1 MKLADTF
8 PPIINI
14 FKILKLFRIIVKDV
28 VVLPGPSSI
37 DLGNLVA
44 QKLKVE
50 TIPVDVRVFSDG
62 ESKIRVNS
70 NLNNKKCI
78 VVQSTYPPV
87 DSNFLQAFM
96 IVSSCYASGASEVI
110 VIMPYMGYARQDRS
124 FLEGECIT
132 ISLIANML
140 ECIRVRNLVTVDIH
154 SERALS
160 YFNLNILNISSVN
173 SLASYAQAQFD
184 LSNPVVVSPDI
195 GGLPRAKEFAQI
207 IGSDCFGLRKSRD
220 RITGEVTIDE
230 NFDIAVQD
238 RDIVFIDDMISSGGT
253 LLKALDLMK
262 RNHCRKVY
270 AMCVHALADES
281 SINSLRNAGLCEI
294 VSTNSVPRSCS
305 RVDLSREIS
314 EIITSSA
321 IL

>member
-1 MKLADTF
+1 M
-8 PPIINI
+8 
-14 FKILKLFRIIVKDV
+14 KDV

-37 DLGNLVA
+37 DLGNLIA

-50 TIPVDVRVFSDG
+50 TIPVDMRVFSDG
-62 ESKIRVNS
+62 ESKIRINS
-70 NLNNKKCI
+70 DLNNKKCV

-96 IVSSCYASGASEVI
+96 IVSSCYSSGASEVI

-124 FLEGECIT
+124 FLEGECVT

-173 SLASYAQAQFD
+173 SLASYALAQFD
-184 LSNPVVVSPDI
+184 LFNPVVVSPDM

-207 IGSDCFGLRKSRD
+207 IGGSDYFGLKKSRD

-253 LLKALDLMK
+253 ILKALDLMK
-262 RNHCRKVY
+262 KNHCRKVY

-305 RVDLSREIS
+305 RVDLSQEIS
-314 EIITSSA
+314 KTITSSA